1 MSLPPFQRLLDQHSE
16 AVYRFLVA
24 SVGPHDAD
32 DCFQETFLSAMR
44 AYPRLRNDENLRG
57 WILTVAHRKA
67 LDHHRS
73 SARRHGRR
81 QLLAAMPSNRGA
93 ADDDASDHDDELW
106 ETVGA
111 LPPKQR
117 DAVVHRYV
125 NDLTYRR
132 IGELTGC
139 TEVAARR
146 NCHEGVKKLRKELAP

>member
-1 MSLPPFQRLLDQHSE
+1 MTLPPFQHLLDRHSE
-16 AVYRFLVA
+16 TVYRFLVA
-24 SVGPHDAD
+24 SVGSHDAD

-44 AYPRLRNDENLRG
+44 AYPRLRSDDNLRG

-73 SARRHGRR
+73 AARRHDRR
-81 QLLAAMPSNRGA
+81 QRLALEPSNPDTIDDVA
-93 ADDDASDHDDELW
+93 ADHDTGLW
-106 ETVGA
+106 ETVRA

-139 TEVAARR
+139 SEAAARR
-146 NCHEGVKKLRKELAP
+146 NCHEGIKKLRKGLAR